1 MKNLFRKHFRLKTSN
16 TTAAHGGLQR
26 SVKPDYEY
34 KTLPEGRVRL
44 LVLLPGPQEAAIRCS
59 LRPVALADFE
69 DRFTVNSKF
78 ELGMYE
84 ALSYCWGESKETKT
98 IDCDGQSLEIRANL
112 ENILR
117 YFRYE
122 DKTRVMWVDGICINQ
137 KDDTERS
144 QQVSLMGVIYWKA
157 TRVLVWLGE
166 EDKSAKQ
173 VSAAKAF
180 EFIRRCNNFKE
191 AAANNR
197 RGHPTTMP
205 EKIEDIQGSKEAVSW
220 ESVRRLFTRDWF
232 TRVWVVQELG
242 LARAATF
249 YCGDASI

>member
-1 MKNLFRKHFRLKTSN
+1 MKTRFRKLFGLEARN
-16 TTAAHGGLQR
+16 TTAAHGCSQR
-26 SVKPDYEY
+26 SMKPDYEY
-34 KTLPEGRVRL
+34 KTLPEGRIRL
-44 LVLLPGPQEAAIRCS
+44 LVLLPGPREAAIRCS

-69 DRFTVNSKF
+69 DRFTVNSKS

-84 ALSYCWGESKETKT
+84 ALSYCWGKSEETKT

-112 ENILR
+112 ESILR
-117 YFRYE
+117 HFRFE
-122 DKTRVMWVDGICINQ
+122 DRPRAMWVDGICINQ
-137 KDDTERS
+137 KSDTDKS

-166 EDKSAKQ
+166 EDNSAKQ

-180 EFIRRCNNFKE
+180 EFIRRCSNFKE

-197 RGHPTTMP
+197 LGHPTAMP
-205 EKIEDIQGSKEAVSW
+205 EDIEDIQGSKETVSW

-242 LARAATF
+242 LARDATF